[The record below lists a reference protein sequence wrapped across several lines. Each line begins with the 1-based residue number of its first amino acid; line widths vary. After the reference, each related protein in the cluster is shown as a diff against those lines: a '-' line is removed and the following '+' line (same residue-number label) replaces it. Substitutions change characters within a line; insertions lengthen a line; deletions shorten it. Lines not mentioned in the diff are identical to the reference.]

1 MKSKLLQHLSF
12 ISCDKDAAIMQH
24 VWKMWLIIR
33 QQPSAAI
40 MFFVFVLFCCFFF
53 YIKKKGKT
61 YISYSSVKILWFE
74 VLTMPFLVKYQLL
87 CFFCNKFSEAKRRV
101 PSTYSHLGTVMLV
114 ATLICGTGFK
124 KNFLW
129 NMCIDY
135 SSLCIWGDIVTKFQV
150 C

>member
-40 MFFVFVLFCCFFF
+40 MFFVFVLFCCCFF
-53 YIKKKGKT
+53 IKKKKEAKHI
-61 YISYSSVKILWFE
+61 YLIQVSYSILWFE

-87 CFFCNKFSEAKRRV
+87 CFFCNKFSQAKKK
-101 PSTYSHLGTVMLV
+101 STIDLQSFGHCDVSCDFDM
-114 ATLICGTGFK
+114 
-124 KNFLW
+124 W
-129 NMCIDY
+129 N
-135 SSLCIWGDIVTKFQV
+135 WFQEKLSV
-150 C
+150 KYVH

>member
-87 CFFCNKFSEAKRRV
+87 CFFCNKFSEAKKK
-101 PSTYSHLGTVMLV
+101 STIDLQSFGHCDVSCDFDM
-114 ATLICGTGFK
+114 
-124 KNFLW
+124 W
-129 NMCIDY
+129 N
-135 SSLCIWGDIVTKFQV
+135 WFQEKLSV
-150 C
+150 KYVHWLL